1 MSILCCPH
9 FSVLTVRKRGRLS
22 DWPSS
27 APAHICPVSPRYMM
41 VTGYLCPAQL
51 QIFCKV
57 CKYFHMSSTWQR
69 REPGCGDRWQCI
81 TCHVSRVTWR
91 VSPVSGP
98 ARDWAGTG
106 VERVAELGPTP
117 DTPSCKRIIGDVFTI
132 TVHGEGPY
140 SGTPSQM
147 S

>member
-41 VTGYLCPAQL
+41 VTGYLCPDQL
-51 QIFCKV
+51 QIFCIV

-81 TCHVSRVTWR
+81 TCHVSRVTCH
-91 VSPVSGP
+91 V
-98 ARDWAGTG
+98 ARGACLQCRGQQGTG
-106 VERVAELGPTP
+106 LGPVERVAELGPTP
-117 DTPSCKRIIGDVFTI
+117 DTPSCKRIIGDVF
-132 TVHGEGPY
+132 HNRQ
-140 SGTPSQM
+140 SRRRS
-147 S
+147 